1 MDIPSIP
8 GWGPVV
14 LPNLALSYVACCAP
28 VQGRDEIEGSLELGV
43 CELDNHMMSTIIITP
58 DIFMYQDVSNMPWST
73 IPRNM
78 SPALCLSM
86 CVTSLQRVS
95 LKQQNEWVSEGCTS
109 KFNSPGECQMTLDL
123 LVTSHKGLL
132 QTSKE
137 NQLQKKVFRLLKKM
151 GPCKKDY
158 FRWVETPSF
167 WGQKSSR
174 NTTLESFWILLQ
186 SFAFSSDQS
195 YFLITWHVETI
206 SQTHRTS
213 RQTILPC
220 LFNGR

>member
-1 MDIPSIP
+1 
-8 GWGPVV
+8 
-14 LPNLALSYVACCAP
+14 
-28 VQGRDEIEGSLELGV
+28 
-43 CELDNHMMSTIIITP
+43 
-58 DIFMYQDVSNMPWST
+58 MYQDVSNIPWST

-123 LVTSHKGLL
+123 LVTSHKGLM

-137 NQLQKKVFRLLKKM
+137 NQLQKKSVLPFEGNGSLQERSLPL
-151 GPCKKDY
+151 
-158 FRWVETPSF
+158 
-167 WGQKSSR
+167 SR
-174 NTTLESFWILLQ
+174 NSIFLRSKTLQKHYSWIVLDT
-186 SFAFSSDQS
+186 FAFSSDQS
-195 YFLITWHVETI
+195 YFLITLTMWKLSAPNTI
-206 SQTHRTS
+206 SKK
-213 RQTILPC
+213 ILPR